1 LILVDTNV
9 LLDVLNEDPTW
20 ERWSSNALGFAS
32 ARDELAFNAV
42 VYAEL
47 SAGYEDMRELDDALS
62 MLEVTNAVIPNS
74 ALFLAG
80 HAYRTYRSRK
90 GTRTGVLSDFFI
102 GAHAA
107 VEGATILTRDPRRI
121 RAYFPTV
128 SLISP

>member
-9 LLDVLNEDPTW
+9 LLDVLSRDPVW
-20 ERWSSNALGFAS
+20 EPWSSNALKIAS
-32 ARDELAFNAV
+32 AREKLVFNAV

-47 SAGYEDMRELDDALS
+47 SAGYEDMRKLDDALS
-62 MLEVTNAVIPNS
+62 MLEVASAVIPKS

-80 HAYRTYRSRK
+80 HAYRVYKGRK

-107 VEGATILTRDPRRI
+107 VEGAPLLTRDTKRI
-121 RAYFPTV
+121 GAYFPTV
-128 SLISP
+128 NLIAP